1 MHGPA
6 MGRGRQRVTGMK
18 RELSQRLQP
27 SHTQCVGVDVEVAT
41 RLSLLKCLN
50 TEEIRL
56 HLRWQAVQGR
66 LWSDRLM
73 ATRTLECSSN
83 RLELVHS
90 LISWGDQHH
99 RRKALVKQIRGQ
111 RHCSERLKALIK
123 G

>member
-1 MHGPA
+1 
-6 MGRGRQRVTGMK
+6 MK
-18 RELSQRLQP
+18 RELSQRLQTG
-27 SHTQCVGVDVEVAT
+27 HTQCVGVDVEVAT
-41 RLSLLKCLN
+41 GLTLLKRLN
-50 TEEIRL
+50 AEEIGL

-90 LISWGDQHH
+90 LISRGDQHH

-111 RHCSERLKALIK
+111 RHCGERLKALIK